1 MGDIIHHVI
10 ANTLQRPVLSPD
22 GKFLAVIAAD
32 DRIYLIN
39 LLEAVNGHQYITAP
53 ELPKSTRAFLKECN
67 ILRWSPETLVV
78 LDEAEDVRLKSS
90 SQCESESTWILL
102 SNGSRLVVLST
113 NLPSPSTSSD
123 RGTTVGDPASRKS
136 DILADYDLGSQYGKL
151 SFAEFVLNH
160 RHVLIMFEFGT
171 TAAILNLTKPQREEI
186 PHVKFNDSRSF
197 AAAPDTRYFA
207 LLRRDKSQDKVT
219 VFELKDDNSITY
231 KSFDTNTL
239 DAQSLTWCPAGR
251 PILAI
256 CESPTYGAKVCFYTI
271 QGHALTQLDIS
282 RAALP
287 RNTEVIGGTPPV
299 DMEGVGATF
308 WKWTKADDKSLRT
321 IQVAA
326 DGEGRVVVRMLT
338 TGMAFEILG
347 AFAHPEL
354 IDGSRTAVWQ
364 ESPHSRGALPE
375 PMAKFTRHAG
385 TFEAL
390 QPQPQ
395 PKTTQT
401 REEQAQ
407 KEKETQNQVELV
419 TINSDQTMAATKLRS
434 SPRTL
439 YLWRLGRGRS
449 HHPHTVLVF
458 NHAVRQ
464 ALWHPW
470 LSSVLLIVTMR
481 KTPHIYA
488 WYSKECA
495 PISGQIPLDMNTR
508 PSTHLSATW
517 LPQCARKADDDS
529 GASSTGSERC
539 PFLVSSSAA
548 FQVGHVSVKE
558 GQLAFESIFLLDA
571 VTRRDSLETY
581 PFPESEDNSDMV
593 IDTPSRPSRV
603 PNNAARFGDPEQ
615 PPIMEQHSSVEAQT
629 TYLRW

>member
-1 MGDIIHHVI
+1 MGDVIHHVV

-22 GKFLAVIAAD
+22 GTLLAVIAAD

-39 LLEAVNGHQYITAP
+39 LLEAVHGHQYITTT
-53 ELPKSTRAFLKECN
+53 ELPKSARTFLKECN
-67 ILRWSPETLVV
+67 ILRWAPESIVG
-78 LDEAEDVRLKSS
+78 LDEAEDVPSKSS
-90 SQCESESTWILL
+90 SQCESGLTWILL
-102 SNGSRLVVLST
+102 SNGSRLVALSA

-123 RGTTVGDPASRKS
+123 IGTTVEDPASRKS
-136 DILADYDLGSQYGKL
+136 GILADYELGSQYGKL

-171 TAAILNLTKPQREEI
+171 TGAILNLTKPQREEI
-186 PHVKFNDSRSF
+186 PHVNFNDSRGF

-231 KSFDTNTL
+231 RSFDTNTL

-256 CESPTYGAKVCFYTI
+256 CESPAYGAKVCFYTI
-271 QGHALTQLDIS
+271 EGHALTQLDIS
-282 RAALP
+282 RAAFL
-287 RNTEVIGGTPPV
+287 RNAEVTGGVPQV
-299 DMEGVGATF
+299 DMEGLGVTF

-338 TGMAFEILG
+338 TGMAFEILAG
-347 AFAHPEL
+347 FAHPEL

-364 ESPHSRGALPE
+364 ECSQARGVLPE
-375 PMAKFTRHAG
+375 PAAKFTRHTG

-390 QPQPQ
+390 RTQPQ
-395 PKTTQT
+395 PKITQT

-407 KEKETQNQVELV
+407 KEKENQNQVELV

-439 YLWRLGRGRS
+439 FLWKLGRGKS
-449 HHPHTVLVF
+449 QHPNTVLVF

-470 LSSVLLIVTMR
+470 LSSVLMIVTMR
-481 KTPHIYA
+481 KTPNIYA
-488 WYSKECA
+488 WYSEESA
-495 PISGQIPLDMNTR
+495 PISGHIPLDMTTR

-517 LPQCARKADDDS
+517 LPQCAREADDDS
-529 GASSTGSERC
+529 KAYSTGSERC
-539 PFLVSSSAA
+539 PFLISSSAA
-548 FQVGHVSVKE
+548 FQVGLVSVKE
-558 GQLAFESIFLLDA
+558 GQIAFESVLIPDA
-571 VTRRDSLETY
+571 VTRRDSLGTY
-581 PFPESEDNSDMV
+581 PFPESEDTSDMV

-603 PNNAARFGDPEQ
+603 PNNAAQFGDPEPSPTMDRQ
-615 PPIMEQHSSVEAQT
+615 SSVDAET
-629 TYLRW
+629 TYVRW